1 MDKIPAHV
9 QPRLKPW
16 SDRRLENRRGAGPLC
31 IIVIVT
37 AVLAWHTMMLPER
50 SPLLVV
56 LVAVQIALFG
66 LSYWIQPSWIP
77 LALILALSM
86 MGDCVFPQ
94 YSDYVMNA
102 QLAALGLLAYWTND
116 IWAGLTLV
124 VLSAYQ
130 WIWLIFNPYA
140 QSDTLTV
147 VLFIALFAVA
157 ALIGS
162 IARHLV
168 DRAYHQQQMMQEM
181 RIGIRAMA
189 TDLHDAVSGSL
200 TTAELLLQQCEVE
213 AGTASAIVDPMWK
226 ECNRCIHA
234 EIHNAEDN
242 VKGIVDLLLAEY
254 GESDEEKSQRQSIC
268 TMLEAYDMRMSA
280 QGVDGRSALVTGG
293 EGAGVLREHD
303 MRMLCWLID
312 AIYEHIRQSHPD
324 FYELSV
330 TIDNAQASV
339 MLMHTGNTAALTLP
353 HIPWNKRLRV
363 HIEAEKRK
371 ESAMVCITVRLHRL
385 RQQTQQEATAH
396 LLAKIQCAQKDIVQE
411 RKPSCPT

>member
-9 QPRLKPW
+9 QPRLKSW
-16 SDRRLENRRGAGPLC
+16 SDWPLENRHGAGPLC
-31 IIVIVT
+31 VIVIAT

-147 VLFIALFAVA
+147 VLY
-157 ALIGS
+157 
-162 IARHLV
+162 RKY
-168 DRAYHQQQMMQEM
+168 RASSCGTC
-181 RIGIRAMA
+181 ISA
-189 TDLHDAVSGSL
+189 TTDDAG
-200 TTAELLLQQCEVE
+200 
-213 AGTASAIVDPMWK
+213 
-226 ECNRCIHA
+226 
-234 EIHNAEDN
+234 
-242 VKGIVDLLLAEY
+242 
-254 GESDEEKSQRQSIC
+254 
-268 TMLEAYDMRMSA
+268 
-280 QGVDGRSALVTGG
+280 
-293 EGAGVLREHD
+293 
-303 MRMLCWLID
+303 
-312 AIYEHIRQSHPD
+312 
-324 FYELSV
+324 
-330 TIDNAQASV
+330 NAQRHSR
-339 MLMHTGNTAALTLP
+339 HGDGP
-353 HIPWNKRLRV
+353 P
-363 HIEAEKRK
+363 
-371 ESAMVCITVRLHRL
+371 
-385 RQQTQQEATAH
+385 
-396 LLAKIQCAQKDIVQE
+396 
-411 RKPSCPT
+411 

>member
-31 IIVIVT
+31 VIVIAT

-254 GESDEEKSQRQSIC
+254 GESDEEKSQRQSIR
-268 TMLEAYDMRMSA
+268 TMLDAHDEQKSE
-280 QGVDGRSALVTGG
+280 QGINGRSALVAGG

-312 AIYEHIRQSHPD
+312 AIYECIQQSHPD

-363 HIEAEKRK
+363 HVEAEKHK
-371 ESAMVCITVRLHRL
+371 ESAMVFVTVRLHRL

>member
-16 SDRRLENRRGAGPLC
+16 SDWRLENRRGAGPLC

-50 SPLLVV
+50 SSLLVA

-66 LSYWIQPSWIP
+66 LSYWIQPFWIP
-77 LALILALSM
+77 LALILVLSM

-116 IWAGLTLV
+116 ICAGLTLI

-130 WIWLIFNPYA
+130 WIWLIFSPYA
-140 QSDTLTV
+140 QSNTFTV
-147 VLFIALFAVA
+147 VLFVALFAVA

-162 IARHLV
+162 IARHLAE
-168 DRAYHQQQMMQEM
+168 RAYRQQQMMQAM
-181 RIGIRAMA
+181 RSGIRAMA
-189 TDLHDAVSGSL
+189 MDLHDAVSGSL

-213 AGTASAIVDPMWK
+213 ADITSAIADPMWK
-226 ECNRCIHA
+226 ERNRCIHA

-254 GESDEEKSQRQSIC
+254 GESDEERRQRQSIR
-268 TMLEAYDMRMSA
+268 TMLDAHDRQMSA
-280 QGVDGRSALVTGG
+280 QGINGHSALVAWG
-293 EGAGVLREHD
+293 EGAGMLREHD

-312 AIYEHIRQSHPD
+312 TIYEHIRRSRPD

-330 TIDNAQASV
+330 TIDDARASV
-339 MLMHTGNTAALTLP
+339 MLMHTGNTATLTLP

-363 HIEAEKRK
+363 HVEAEKRE
-371 ESAMVCITVRLHRL
+371 ESAMVFITVRLHRL

-411 RKPSCPT
+411 REPSCPT

>member
-37 AVLAWHTMMLPER
+37 AVLAWHTMMLSER

-280 QGVDGRSALVTGG
+280 QGIDGRSALVTGG